1 MSNHPVEQEELMAYL
16 DGELAVD
23 RATTAVTHLERCR
36 ECQGVASDLQ
46 SVSRRMMA
54 WQVESPDDLRMTQA
68 IAAAIEK
75 RGREQ
80 NKPAVRGGM
89 TWREVLRMPRLPRW
103 VWGSGAAVAGLAV
116 LLFVAGLFFF
126 PKAYAPMQV
135 ADVAESRP
143 QKGIRGSSGEYG
155 AGRGTIGGVEK
166 ERAGPVATL
175 SSPGTVNDSNGRFHG
190 LGDHAQN
197 SFTVDGQPAADTI
210 VRGPMIVRTAA
221 LSLTTKEFDKA
232 RGGMEEILKR
242 HGGYMG
248 QLNVS
253 APSESGRSLTATL
266 RVPSDQL
273 DATLGE
279 LKKLGRV
286 EGESQ
291 NGEEVTQQYVD
302 LQARITN
309 ARNTEDQLTDILR
322 NRTGKLSDVLAVE
335 EEISRVRGEIERME
349 AERKNLAHQVD
360 FATVST
366 TLTEEY
372 EDQLQAVPVST
383 FTRIRN
389 AAVEG
394 YTSVTEGVISVV
406 LFLFAYGPSILV
418 LGALVFFPVRA
429 VWRRW
434 RRRNVV

>member
-1 MSNHPVEQEELMAYL
+1 MSKHPVEQEELMAYM
-16 DGELAVD
+16 DGELAFD
-23 RATTAVTHLERCR
+23 RAATAAAHLERCR
-36 ECQGVASDLQ
+36 ECQSVAGDLQ
-46 SVSRRMMA
+46 SVTRRMME
-54 WQVESPDDLRMTQA
+54 WQVEASDDLRMTQA
-68 IAAAIEK
+68 ITTALEDRK
-75 RGREQ
+75 RTQER
-80 NKPAVRGGM
+80 PAVSVARS
-89 TWREVLRMPRLPRW
+89 WRNTLRVPRFPRW
-103 VWGSGAAVAGLAV
+103 IWKSGIAVAGLAA
-116 LLFVAGLFFF
+116 LLVILTPDFLVSPVPKRNRRVAQMLTLKAVPHAGF
-126 PKAYAPMQV
+126 PQ
-135 ADVAESRP
+135 D
-143 QKGIRGSSGEYG
+143 YG
-155 AGRGTIGGVEK
+155 TGMGTVGRLETLQQEK
-166 ERAGPVATL
+166 EGARIVSKSG
-175 SSPGTVNDSNGRFHG
+175 S
-190 LGDHAQN
+190 QN
-197 SFTVDGQPAADTI
+197 FSDEMGGSTAPN
-210 VRGPMIVRTAA
+210 GPMIVRTAA

-266 RVPSDQL
+266 QVPSDQL
-273 DATLGE
+273 DATLAE

-291 NGEEVTQQYVD
+291 NGEEVTQRYVD
-302 LQARITN
+302 LQARIVN
-309 ARNTEDQLTDILR
+309 ARNTEAQLTDILR

-360 FATVST
+360 FATLNA

-418 LGALVFFPVRA
+418 WGGLVFFPVRA
-429 VWRRW
+429 AWRRW
-434 RRRNVV
+434 RKAKAV

>member
-1 MSNHPVEQEELMAYL
+1 MSNHAVEQEDLMAYL
-16 DGELAVD
+16 DGELALD
-23 RATTAVTHLERCR
+23 RATTAAAHLEHCR
-36 ECQGVASDLQ
+36 ECQSIASDLQ

-54 WQVESPDDLRMTQA
+54 WQIESPDDLRMTQA
-68 IAAAIEK
+68 IAAALEE
-75 RGREQ
+75 RGRAQE
-80 NKPAVRGGM
+80 KPAVSATRS
-89 TWREVLRMPRLPRW
+89 WRDALRVPRLPRW
-103 VWGSGAAVAGLAV
+103 VWKSGIAVAGLAV
-116 LLFVAGLFFF
+116 LLVILTPNFLFSPV
-126 PKAYAPMQV
+126 PKHSRRIAQMLEPQAAPHNDS
-135 ADVAESRP
+135 A
-143 QKGIRGSSGEYG
+143 EYG
-155 AGRGTIGGVEK
+155 AGKGTFGKLLVPGKEGTAGVNIVTK
-166 ERAGPVATL
+166 
-175 SSPGTVNDSNGRFHG
+175 SGTNTFSGELRDSTIPNGR
-190 LGDHAQN
+190 
-197 SFTVDGQPAADTI
+197 
-210 VRGPMIVRTAA
+210 MIVRTAA

-253 APSESGRSLTATL
+253 APSESGRSLTASL

-273 DATLGE
+273 DAALGE

-335 EEISRVRGEIERME
+335 EEMSRVRGEIERME

-434 RRRNVV
+434 RRRVEGRK

>member
-1 MSNHPVEQEELMAYL
+1 MSNHPVQQEELMAYL
-16 DGELAVD
+16 DGELAPD
-23 RATTAVTHLERCR
+23 RATTAAAHLEHCR
-36 ECQGVASDLQ
+36 ECQNVAGDLQ

-54 WQVESPDDLRMTQA
+54 WQVEPPDDPRMTQA
-68 IAAAIEK
+68 IAAALEERDEAQK
-75 RGREQ
+75 
-80 NKPAVRGGM
+80 KSTASAVRS
-89 TWREVLRMPRLPRW
+89 WRNVLRMPRLPRW
-103 VWGSGAAVAGLAV
+103 AWGMAVVTFAALV
-116 LLFVAGLFFF
+116 FMSNSLFFY
-126 PKAYAPMQV
+126 KAH
-135 ADVAESRP
+135 ESRQTP
-143 QKGIRGSSGEYG
+143 ASQIMPRIDMVPLSADIGRSSGQHGTG
-155 AGRGTIGGVEK
+155 AGSRKTVPEK
-166 ERAGPVATL
+166 ESTI
-175 SSPGTVNDSNGRFHG
+175 RFYNSTNSG
-190 LGDHAQN
+190 NYGFSGDRGG
-197 SFTVDGQPAADTI
+197 STI
-210 VRGPMIVRTAA
+210 PSGPMIVRTAS
-221 LSLTTKEFDKA
+221 LTLTTKEFDKSEA
-232 RGGMEEILKR
+232 GLEAILTR

-253 APSESGRSLTATL
+253 APLDRGRSLTATL

-291 NGEEVTQQYVD
+291 NGEEVTEQYVD

-309 ARNTEDQLTDILR
+309 ARNTEAQLTDILR
-322 NRTGKLSDVLAVE
+322 NRTGKLSDVLTVE

-349 AERKNLAHQVD
+349 AERKNLAHLAD
-360 FATVST
+360 FATVNT

-418 LGALVFFPVRA
+418 WGALVFFPVRA

-434 RRRNVV
+434 RRRKSV

>member
-16 DGELAVD
+16 DGELAFD
-23 RATTAVTHLERCR
+23 RAATAAAHLERCR
-36 ECQGVASDLQ
+36 ECQSVAGDLQ

-68 IAAAIEK
+68 IAAALEE
-75 RGREQ
+75 RGRAQ
-80 NKPAVRGGM
+80 VRPAVSSARS
-89 TWREVLRMPRLPRW
+89 WRDMLRMPRLPRW
-103 VWGSGAAVAGLAV
+103 VWKSGIAVAGLAILLMV
-116 LLFVAGLFFF
+116 LTPNFLFLPA
-126 PKAYAPMQV
+126 PKQ
-135 ADVAESRP
+135 SRRIVQMLEP
-143 QKGIRGSSGEYG
+143 KTASHSDFSQEYG
-155 AGRGTIGGVEK
+155 AGRGTVGKFDSLQQEK
-166 ERAGPVATL
+166 EGARIVT
-175 SSPGTVNDSNGRFHG
+175 NDTFSGE
-190 LGDHAQN
+190 LGGSTAPN
-197 SFTVDGQPAADTI
+197 
-210 VRGPMIVRTAA
+210 GPMIVRTAG

-232 RGGMEEILKR
+232 RAGMEEILKR

-273 DATLGE
+273 DATLAE

-302 LQARITN
+302 LQARIVN
-309 ARNTEDQLTDILR
+309 ARNTEAQLTDILR

>member
-1 MSNHPVEQEELMAYL
+1 MSKSNHVIEPEEVMAYL
-16 DGELAVD
+16 DGELAPD
-23 RATTAVTHLERCR
+23 RAATAAAHLERCR
-36 ECQGVASDLQ
+36 ECQSVAGDLQ
-46 SVSRRMMA
+46 SVSRRMLA

-68 IAAAIEK
+68 IAAAIEE
-75 RGREQ
+75 RGRVPE
-80 NKPAVRGGM
+80 KPAVSAARS
-89 TWREVLRMPRLPRW
+89 WRNALRVPQLPRW
-103 VWGSGAAVAGLAV
+103 VWKSGIAVAGLAV
-116 LLFVAGLFFF
+116 LLVILTPNRLFSPLPKQSRRVAQMLE
-126 PKAYAPMQV
+126 PQLATH
-135 ADVAESRP
+135 AD
-143 QKGIRGSSGEYG
+143 SSGKYG
-155 AGRGTIGGVEK
+155 AGKGRIEDLESLQRITTKAGVRIVTRSGTDM
-166 ERAGPVATL
+166 
-175 SSPGTVNDSNGRFHG
+175 SSNE
-190 LGDHAQN
+190 LGDLTTPN
-197 SFTVDGQPAADTI
+197 
-210 VRGPMIVRTAA
+210 GPMIVRTAG

-232 RGGMEEILKR
+232 RDGMEEILKR

-248 QLNVS
+248 QLDVS

-286 EGESQ
+286 EDESQ

-302 LQARITN
+302 LQARLTN
-309 ARNTEDQLTDILR
+309 ARNTEEQLTDILR

-418 LGALVFFPVRA
+418 WGALVFFPVRA

-434 RRRNVV
+434 RRRVESRK

>member
-1 MSNHPVEQEELMAYL
+1 MSNHPVEQEDLMAYL
-16 DGELAVD
+16 DGELALD
-23 RATTAVTHLERCR
+23 RAAMAAAHLEHCR
-36 ECQGVASDLQ
+36 ECQHVAGDLQ

-54 WQVESPDDLRMTQA
+54 WQVASPDDLRMAQA
-68 IAAAIEK
+68 IAAALDE
-75 RGREQ
+75 RRQEQ
-80 NKPAVRGGM
+80 KKPAVRGG
-89 TWREVLRMPRLPRW
+89 TSWREMLRMSRLPR
-103 VWGSGAAVAGLAV
+103 SGWASRIVVAGLAV
-116 LLFVAGLFFF
+116 LLVASTLLFFS
-126 PKAYAPMQV
+126 PAV
-135 ADVAESRP
+135 RESSRIP
-143 QKGIRGSSGEYG
+143 ASRASQYLPAVSQHSDISGKYG
-155 AGRGTIGGVEK
+155 AGKGSIGGFNSLQQEK
-166 ERAGPVATL
+166 EGAR
-175 SSPGTVNDSNGRFHG
+175 TVTKSRNYAFSGDTADS
-190 LGDHAQN
+190 
-197 SFTVDGQPAADTI
+197 TI
-210 VRGPMIVRTAA
+210 PNGPMIVRTAA

-232 RGGMEEILKR
+232 RAGMEEILRR

-302 LQARITN
+302 LQARIVN
-309 ARNTEDQLTDILR
+309 ARNTEAQLTDILR

-349 AERKNLAHQVD
+349 AERKNLAHQMD

-372 EDQLQAVPVST
+372 ENQLQAVPVST

-406 LFLFAYGPSILV
+406 LFVFAYGPSIL
-418 LGALVFFPVRA
+418 LWGAIVFFPVRA

-434 RRRNVV
+434 RKRMESRK